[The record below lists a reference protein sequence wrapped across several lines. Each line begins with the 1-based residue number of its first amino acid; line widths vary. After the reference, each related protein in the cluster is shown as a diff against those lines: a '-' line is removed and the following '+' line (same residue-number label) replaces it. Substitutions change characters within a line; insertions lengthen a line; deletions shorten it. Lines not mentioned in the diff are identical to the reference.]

1 MVLLEV
7 LSGPTI
13 KKAFAASKFP
23 FLIGRSPESDLRLE
37 AEGVWPEHA
46 RVEFDRSEG
55 FTVAAAP
62 DALLIVNGTQIQRT
76 RLRKGDVLEI
86 GAVKLRFEFAPVSQR
101 GLRLRELSCW
111 LLIAVLFLAQMSVMY
126 WLAR

>member
-7 LSGPTI
+7 LSGPTTE
-13 KKAFAASKFP
+13 KAFAARKFP
-23 FLIGRSPESDLRLE
+23 FLIGRSPKSDLRLE
-37 AEGVWPEHA
+37 LGGVWPEHA
-46 RVEFDRSEG
+46 RIEFDRSEG
-55 FTVAAAP
+55 FKVAAAP
-62 DALLIVNGTQIQRT
+62 DALLIVNGTQVQRA

-86 GAVKLRFEFAPVSQR
+86 GAVKLRFEFSPVRQR

-111 LLIAVLFLAQMSVMY
+111 LLIAVLFVVQASVMY

>member
-7 LSGPTI
+7 LSGPTT

-23 FLIGRSPESDLRLE
+23 FLIGRSPRADFRLE
-37 AEGVWPEHA
+37 VEGVWPEHA

-55 FTVAAAP
+55 FSVAAAP
-62 DALLIVNGTQIQRT
+62 DALLIVNGTQVQRA

-86 GAVKLRFEFAPVSQR
+86 GSVKLRFEFAPVRQR
-101 GLRLRELSCW
+101 ALRLRELSCW